1 MTAGGPGLI
10 LPIKEKPGG
19 AMPGIIR
26 KPGKTLFFIGPAK
39 AAAGLQKVVKRFANH
54 ERTTE
59 PETGEGER
67 GGENPAEPQ
76 SRKTV
81 QAVTQINA
89 FSNAPDA
96 GRGELPEPQAAG
108 FCAGL
113 PKQAAAPGADRRGSG
128 AHFPAERTKS

>member
-1 MTAGGPGLI
+1 
-10 LPIKEKPGG
+10 
-19 AMPGIIR
+19 MPGMIR
-26 KPGKTLFFIGPAK
+26 NPGKTLFFIGPAI

-89 FSNAPDA
+89 FSNALEA
-96 GRGELPEPQAAG
+96 GRGRAAG
-108 FCAGL
+108 TAGGRIL
-113 PKQAAAPGADRRGSG
+113 RRIAKTSSCTRPGSARQRGIFSG
-128 AHFPAERTKS
+128 RAHKKL